1 MIVKNQYPICEFDTN
16 KNPIIHPTNFLT
28 ENLPKKC
35 VITYLRKELEHFCKE
50 NKLPIIG
57 HLNSEVFDIPIYE
70 YANDTDRLCI
80 TMALCGAP
88 GAAVA
93 LEELYAMGCETFI
106 VCGGAGA
113 LTNDSKVGEI
123 IVPVSAVR
131 DEGTSYH
138 YLAPSREIEC
148 HKETVEKVVSY
159 LKEMEVPFKTGK
171 TWTSDAIYRETP
183 DMIERRRSE
192 GCITVEME
200 AAAFFA
206 VRDMIGYCGLDCEKC
221 DAYIA
226 TVNDDQTLRE
236 KTAKLWA
243 ELNNAP
249 ILPEHINC
257 EGCRMN
263 GAKTVFCDSLCG
275 IRKCAL
281 NKGVSTCGDC
291 PDLET
296 CPTVG
301 AILENNPAALDNLKG

>member
-206 VRDMIGYCGLDCEKC
+206 VSHYYHRGHL
-221 DAYIA
+221 IA
-226 TVNDDQTLRE
+226 DRFNGSG
-236 KTAKLWA
+236 
-243 ELNNAP
+243 ELENLVP
-249 ILPEHINC
+249 M
-257 EGCRMN
+257 EG
-263 GAKTVFCDSLCG
+263 K
-275 IRKCAL
+275 L
-281 NKGVSTCGDC
+281 NKGDYAKLEDTLAEAVKDGADVRMKVEPVYSGNLSRPDEFRVSYTIDGDK
-291 PDLET
+291 EI
-296 CPTVG
+296 VVFKNRS
-301 AILENNPAALDNLKG
+301 EE

>member
-138 YLAPSREIEC
+138 Y
-148 HKETVEKVVSY
+148 TNVVSRKSCW
-159 LKEMEVPFKTGK
+159 LCKDFLICSKGQLCSEVISK
-171 TWTSDAIYRETP
+171 S
-183 DMIERRRSE
+183 
-192 GCITVEME
+192 
-200 AAAFFA
+200 
-206 VRDMIGYCGLDCEKC
+206 GL
-221 DAYIA
+221 YNGQR
-226 TVNDDQTLRE
+226 ND
-236 KTAKLWA
+236 
-243 ELNNAP
+243 
-249 ILPEHINC
+249 
-257 EGCRMN
+257 
-263 GAKTVFCDSLCG
+263 
-275 IRKCAL
+275 
-281 NKGVSTCGDC
+281 
-291 PDLET
+291 
-296 CPTVG
+296 
-301 AILENNPAALDNLKG
+301 

>member
-1 MIVKNQYPICEFDTN
+1 MIVKNQYPICEYVTN
-16 KNPIIHPTNFLT
+16 KNPIIHPTSFLT
-28 ENLPKKC
+28 ESLPKKC
-35 VITYLRKELEHFCKE
+35 VITYLRKELEQFVEE

-57 HLNSEVFDIPIYE
+57 YLNSEVFDIPIYE
-70 YANDTDRLCI
+70 YATDTDRLCI

-123 IVPVSAVR
+123 IVPVSAIR

-148 HKETVEKVVSY
+148 HKETARKVVSY

-183 DMIERRRSE
+183 DMIERRRNE

-206 VRDMIGYCGLDCEKC
+206 VSHYYHIPLAQLLYAGDDVSGEEWDSRNWNTQKNIRYELLR
-221 DAYIA
+221 IA
-226 TVNDDQTLRE
+226 IEIV
-236 KTAKLWA
+236 KKL
-243 ELNNAP
+243 
-249 ILPEHINC
+249 
-257 EGCRMN
+257 
-263 GAKTVFCDSLCG
+263 
-275 IRKCAL
+275 
-281 NKGVSTCGDC
+281 
-291 PDLET
+291 
-296 CPTVG
+296 
-301 AILENNPAALDNLKG
+301 